1 MEIVEFLQL
10 VLLLGLLAAVTV
22 LLISLRATRCFDN
35 RRDKNEVSKRNQL
48 RLTPDRAVRRPR
60 NDLDPLLDRRLASG

>member
-22 LLISLRATRCFDN
+22 LLISLRATRRFDN
-35 RRDKNEVSKRNQL
+35 RRDKDEVSKRNQL
-48 RLTPDRAVRRPR
+48 RLTPDRAVFRPR
-60 NDLDPLLDRRLASG
+60 NDLDRLLDRRLASG

>member
-22 LLISLRATRCFDN
+22 LLISLRATRRFGN
-35 RRDKNEVSKRNQL
+35 RRDKDEVSKRNQL

-60 NDLDPLLDRRLASG
+60 NDLDRLLDRRLASG